1 MRLGGHRRSW
11 ARAVTGGRALKL
23 KPVPKR
29 RVGLLSSDR
38 ARAPCV
44 RVALPVG
51 VWGCP
56 GAAAGTAGPLHPEG
70 SSARGR
76 CPRRRTSEGSARE
89 RKRQSSWKAALLGA
103 AQDDEGAAPGCG
115 RGDSWLSGPGQ
126 LCAQGTGVADLPQ
139 AGLGSEAPGRGQQW
153 CEPQRVC
160 GGPRREGWQAGRV
173 AGGSCAAWLVTGRR
187 TAP

>member
-23 KPVPKR
+23 KSVPNR
-29 RVGLLSSDR
+29 WVGLLSSDR
-38 ARAPCV
+38 ARALCV

-56 GAAAGTAGPLHPEG
+56 GAAAGTAGPPHPEG
-70 SSARGR
+70 SGARGK
-76 CPRRRTSEGSARE
+76 CPHRRTSEGSARE

-160 GGPRREGWQAGRV
+160 GVLVERGGRQAGWP
-173 AGGSCAAWLVTGRR
+173 AGAVLPGL
-187 TAP
+187 